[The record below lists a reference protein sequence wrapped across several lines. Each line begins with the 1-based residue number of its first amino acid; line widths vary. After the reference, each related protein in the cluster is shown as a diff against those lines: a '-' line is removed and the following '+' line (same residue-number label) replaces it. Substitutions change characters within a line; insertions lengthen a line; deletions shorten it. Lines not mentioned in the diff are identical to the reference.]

1 MKTHALLAI
10 IVLAACKTPAAAEKP
25 PATDAPAAAERPPAA
40 EKPPAAAAEKAP
52 AIDQAAVV
60 SALAQKFGEPARA
73 RAERGVRQVAAY
85 WRAEDGGA
93 AALEGLAVQ
102 GFAAGPRA
110 PLQPIFAAPGEDDGA
125 HD

>member
-1 MKTHALLAI
+1 MKPHALVAI
-10 IVLAACKTPAAAEKP
+10 IVLAACKT
-25 PATDAPAAAERPPAA
+25 PPAA

-85 WRAEDGGA
+85 WRAQGGGA
-93 AALEGLAVQ
+93 AAVEGFGLASC
-102 GFAAGPRA
+102 AAGPQTLLRRFVA
-110 PLQPIFAAPGEDDGA
+110 CV
-125 HD
+125 